1 MDRYICKIIF
11 KPMVPFVLRFVF
23 LTSIIFHRLFCSMLC
38 SDPKLDSHRF
48 KIILDEAIS
57 FGELKSTKAYQKWGK
72 KVSETKPPT
81 NLLKRRG
88 KPKKESDDLYAIISQ
103 MQSERKER
111 VDEMFLSLVSKYGG
125 GEPSSEPTEEEFE
138 AAREKLK
145 RVDTSTDW

>member
-1 MDRYICKIIF
+1 
-11 KPMVPFVLRFVF
+11 
-23 LTSIIFHRLFCSMLC
+23 
-38 SDPKLDSHRF
+38 
-48 KIILDEAIS
+48 
-57 FGELKSTKAYQKWGK
+57 
-72 KVSETKPPT
+72 
-81 NLLKRRG
+81 
-88 KPKKESDDLYAIISQ
+88 